1 MSDCGVCVSGSS
13 LDELLVPGNNEEML
27 EFSGIASKRCLQQM
41 DISLPKVTMVLPS
54 QHFYEVLYNRLA
66 TDLCLWEPSAPEYF
80 ARSNG
85 VSGHME
91 MHKPPSY
98 GGLGSAVLQS
108 PIPGMF
114 IMCKSGVVYGNSPLF
129 SFYPPLLSKW

>member
-1 MSDCGVCVSGSS
+1 
-13 LDELLVPGNNEEML
+13 ML
-27 EFSGIASKRCLQQM
+27 EFSGIASKRCLQQI
-41 DISLPKVTMVLPS
+41 DISLPKVNMVLPS

-80 ARSNG
+80 TRPNVVG
-85 VSGHME
+85 GHME

-114 IMCKSGVVYGNSPLF
+114 IMCKSGVAYGTFLRF
-129 SFYPPLLSKW
+129 RFIY